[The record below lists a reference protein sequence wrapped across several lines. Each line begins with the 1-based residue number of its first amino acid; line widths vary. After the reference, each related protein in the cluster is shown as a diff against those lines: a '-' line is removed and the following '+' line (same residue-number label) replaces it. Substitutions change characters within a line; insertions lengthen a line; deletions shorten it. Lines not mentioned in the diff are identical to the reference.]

1 MRLPHHLFLRTRD
14 AFQQHPVWH
23 LARLRERWLPAVHR
37 PLWQRARDTFPA
49 LRYLDQPGAGEE
61 YLRYH
66 RALIRAF
73 EWLADANPAAGVV
86 YAPWP
91 RLPEWLTRSF
101 SRDDGHGPGFL
112 EGADDRIRQ
121 LVEEGT
127 ADQLGQFLEPTEVAR
142 APFDG
147 LAGAAYHL
155 LARVESLT
163 LDPTLVAGA
172 ELSAMSMA
180 PNNAAFWGLH
190 GWLDEHYAAWQ
201 RRHGEVVDQSLLA
214 PEHGLPSPTAIALE
228 PLSRTELATIDQ
240 LLARQLAERIR
251 ARPR

>member
-14 AFQQHPVWH
+14 AFRHHPVWH
-23 LARLRERWLPAVHR
+23 LARLRESWLPSVHR
-37 PLWQRARDTFPA
+37 PLWQRARATFPM

-91 RLPEWLTRSF
+91 RLPEWLTRAF

-121 LVEEGT
+121 LLEEGT
-127 ADQLGQFLEPTEVAR
+127 ADQIGQFLEPTDVAR

-147 LAGAAYHL
+147 VVGAAYQL
-155 LARVESLT
+155 VARVEALT

-172 ELSAMSMA
+172 ELTALSTA

-190 GWLDEHYAAWQ
+190 GWVDEQYAAWQ
-201 RRHGEVVDQSLLA
+201 RRHGEPVDQTPLA
-214 PEHGLPSPTAIALE
+214 PEHSLACWIPSAAA
-228 PLSRTELATIDQ
+228 PLTLTELATIDQ
-240 LLARQLAERIR
+240 LLARQLAERIG